1 MYHVWEDP
9 SVQHKNRLPARGG
22 FYYYESEDK
31 ALGYQE
37 EKSAYYELLN
47 GVWDFTLVD
56 TPLRVGL
63 AGLGTVG
70 GGLAELLQKNA
81 ALVRR
86 RTGRT
91 SMSCRSMRF
100 RICWT

>member
-47 GVWDFTLVD
+47 FTVII
-56 TPLRVGL
+56 
-63 AGLGTVG
+63 
-70 GGLAELLQKNA
+70 Q
-81 ALVRR
+81 
-86 RTGRT
+86 
-91 SMSCRSMRF
+91 
-100 RICWT
+100 

>member
-1 MYHVWEDP
+1 MAN
-9 SVQHKNRLPARGG
+9 S
-22 FYYYESEDK
+22 F
-31 ALGYQE
+31 
-37 EKSAYYELLN
+37 
-47 GVWDFTLVD
+47 D

-86 RTGRT
+86 RTGRGIELKRVLVRDVNKPR
-91 SMSCRSMRF
+91 SVELPEGCRITANPADLTDDPDIDVLVELMGGIDAPLARVSPAK
-100 RICWT
+100 RI